1 MYNIYSKERR
11 DKNEKTTKS
20 NKNPVT
26 AKTRTVWTINP
37 VTKVIPDKTKYSR
50 KTKYKKAYE

>member
-1 MYNIYSKERR
+1 MKKQQKVT
-11 DKNEKTTKS
+11 KN
-20 NKNPVT
+20 VT

-50 KTKYKKAYE
+50 KTKYKKVYE